1 MDIKE
6 SIWEGLRRLDF
17 EFEGRNCILV
27 CPENPLPD
35 KKWLYKTEYFG
46 AFPNFEIEMVKRGY
60 YLAHIE
66 TESRWNLASDDEV
79 RPLFVEFVISE
90 FGLNKKCIPVGMS
103 CGGMQ
108 AVYFAAEYPQYV
120 AAMYID
126 APVMNFLSCPFA
138 VGKAT
143 TNFIDQFVEQRG
155 MTLSEMLNFRNH
167 PIDVAHKLVEAR
179 IPLCIVSGDSDTVVP
194 YCENG
199 VYLAKMYKK
208 ASLPLLEI
216 VKAGCDHH
224 PHGLSDPTPIIEF
237 VEKHY

>member
-1 MDIKE
+1 MEFKE
-6 SIWEGLRRLDF
+6 SIWEGFKRLDF
-17 EFEGRNCILV
+17 EFEGRNCILI
-27 CPENPLPD
+27 CPENPLPE

-60 YLAHIE
+60 YLAHME

-79 RPLFVEFVISE
+79 RPRFVEFLISE
-90 FGLNKKCIPVGMS
+90 FGLNKKCVPVGMS

-108 AVYFAAEYPQYV
+108 AVYFAAEHPQYV
-120 AAMYID
+120 AALYID

-138 VGKAT
+138 VGKAET
-143 TNFIDQFVEQRG
+143 DFIDQFVEQRG
-155 MTLSEMLNFRNH
+155 MTLSEMLNFRNN
-167 PIDVAHKLVEAR
+167 PIDVAHKVAESK

-199 VYLAKMYKK
+199 EHFAKMYKE
-208 ASLPLLEI
+208 ASLPLIEI
-216 VKAGCDHH
+216 VKPGCDHH

-237 VEKHY
+237 VEKYY